1 MKMLEARLGLLRGRD
16 RVAEKFGGTKLSE
29 GGRISEF
36 DGALASNE
44 AVDEVGCNGIEG
56 NARASKPPPNPS
68 FADVLTDNAGAP
80 EMRVL

>member
-1 MKMLEARLGLLRGRD
+1 MGLLSGRD
-16 RVAEKFGGTKLSE
+16 RVAEKFGGTKLPE

-44 AVDEVGCNGIEG
+44 AVDEVGCGGIEG

-68 FADVLTDNAGAP
+68 FTGVLTDNAGAP
-80 EMRVL
+80 GMSVL